1 MANNEAKI
9 HNTFAKALNQLEN
22 LRSVFRPSGQFA
34 KAVTAV
40 GGDTGYLQDIDA
52 AFSELLSVMND
63 AEYGMSAHMSGANS
77 QEESADLSEEPN
89 EGNEFSGALSQAK
102 KSGKSEFE
110 VDGKK
115 YKVQEGDL
123 NEAKGYD
130 IVNGLLTQF
139 QSENGI
145 TGPARHLLSVA
156 NPSMK
161 VWTRG
166 DGTRYR
172 DPGKIELWDRTPEAV
187 AQQKEFWSWLMKQ
200 PGVKNVGKISGEFGS
215 SSSTDAY
222 IYNGLYF
229 TLNQGGIKWGSAS
242 RFKNPRSVWKNTPN
256 DQEKPVQESKDLSS
270 LKVLAGL

>member
-1 MANNEAKI
+1 MTSNESRI
-9 HNTFAKALNQLEN
+9 SNTFGKAMYQIENLEKVFRDNGRLLNAIVEIGGDPAYLTDVQAAFVTLYKALE
-22 LRSVFRPSGQFA
+22 
-34 KAVTAV
+34 
-40 GGDTGYLQDIDA
+40 
-52 AFSELLSVMND
+52 E
-63 AEYGMSAHMSGANS
+63 AEYGALAHLGS

-256 DQEKPVQESKDLSS
+256 DQEKPVQESTDLSS